1 MFQRF
6 PEHEGY
12 SDPQLANFYG
22 MALPLLKRGV
32 PVKTVHME
40 NLSFPET
47 LSGIKVLSMTYSNM
61 KPLDPQAH
69 TYLAEWVKNG
79 GNLIFNGSDLDP
91 FQNIEEWWSTGD
103 NHFTAPSQHLFTLLG
118 LDPNA
123 KEGQYKVGKG
133 TVSIIRKDPKEY
145 IMNEGGEA
153 PYLTQVEAL
162 YADKGAK
169 LEYKNDFVLDRGPY
183 TLMAVVDESI
193 SDKPLQ
199 RKGSFIDLFD
209 PTLPVKNEIIV
220 NPGQQALVIDLA
232 KVADKKRPQVLA
244 ASFREDQE
252 KSSKESYSFV
262 AKSPENTN
270 GISRVLLP
278 KMPKQ
283 VLIDGKDSINPS
295 KWDNASKTYLVEFE
309 NSPEGVNVE
318 FIW

>member
-1 MFQRF
+1 
-6 PEHEGY
+6 
-12 SDPQLANFYG
+12 
-22 MALPLLKRGV
+22 
-32 PVKTVHME
+32 
-40 NLSFPET
+40 
-47 LSGIKVLSMTYSNM
+47 
-61 KPLDPQAH
+61 
-69 TYLAEWVKNG
+69 
-79 GNLIFNGSDLDP
+79 
-91 FQNIEEWWSTGD
+91 
-103 NHFTAPSQHLFTLLG
+103 
-118 LDPNA
+118 
-123 KEGQYKVGKG
+123 
-133 TVSIIRKDPKEY
+133 
-145 IMNEGGEA
+145 
-153 PYLTQVEAL
+153 
-162 YADKGAK
+162 
-169 LEYKNDFVLDRGPY
+169 
-183 TLMAVVDESI
+183 MAVVDESI